1 MTKMKSI
8 SLAKVAAASALAV
21 GVLGCGDLTG
31 LNGNPNSPT
40 EAPPGALFT
49 RAVSTTAQRWIGSGY
64 DLRQTEWLA
73 QHFGEVFY
81 PDEDRYVR
89 LQAAQ
94 TQGSFDNP
102 YTTELEDLQKV
113 IEAGQEA
120 SKPGISAPAMVL
132 QTYGFGYIT
141 DSFGDVPYSDALKG
155 DAEDG
160 SLLPVYDAQKDIY
173 NGFFTTLDAATQ
185 ALAGATGTGLGSA
198 DPIYG
203 GDFEAW
209 EKFSN
214 SLRLRFAMRLSNV
227 DPATAQAQI
236 QAALNAPGGVFTS
249 NEDAA
254 TIPWP
259 GDGIVDNP
267 WTVNFQTRDDHRMS
281 RTLMDILV
289 ANNDPRLPIFA
300 QPVQDSSLYP
310 GGYGGMP
317 NGLSADSAGVFA
329 KIASRPGTVFYGGAT
344 SNGYFGSPVNASRP
358 SYFMTYAEVAFLQ
371 AEAAQRGWGGL
382 NASQAQGF
390 YEAGIRSS
398 MEQWGVT
405 SEAAVNA
412 YLAKPAVAYKGGNDG
427 LKQIGVQKWL
437 AFVGDGGQAWAEWRR
452 TCQPE
457 TIKAGPAAIV
467 TFVPRRFF
475 YSPTE
480 TQANGDNVA
489 AAVARQGPDNFGTR
503 IYWDSQKGVTCP
515 AGYPLGEN

>member
-1 MTKMKSI
+1 MKRI
-8 SLAKVAAASALAV
+8 SLAKVATAGVLAV
-21 GVLGCGDLTG
+21 GVLACGDLTG
-31 LNGNPNSPT
+31 LNENPNSPT
-40 EAPPGALFT
+40 VAPPGALFT

-64 DLRQTEWLA
+64 NLRQTEWLA

-81 PDEDRYVR
+81 PDEDRYGR

-94 TQGSFDNP
+94 TFGSFDNP
-102 YTTELEDLQKV
+102 YITELEDLQKV
-113 IEAGQEA
+113 IEAGTEA
-120 SKPGISAPAMVL
+120 ANPGISAPAMVL

-155 DAEDG
+155 DAEGG
-160 SLLPVYDAQKDIY
+160 SLLPTYDAQKDIY
-173 NGFFTTLDAATQ
+173 DGFFSTLDAATQ
-185 ALAGATGTGLGSA
+185 ALASATENGLGGA

-203 GDFEAW
+203 GDPEAW
-209 EKFSN
+209 QKFSN

-227 DPATAQAQI
+227 DPTTAAAQV
-236 QAALNAPGGVFTS
+236 QAALSAPGGVFTT
-249 NEDAA
+249 NADAA

-289 ANNDPRLPIFA
+289 ATNDPRLPILA

-317 NGLSADSAGVFA
+317 NGLSADSAGKYA
-329 KIASRPGTVFYGGAT
+329 KIASRPGEIFYGGQT
-344 SNGYFGSPVNASRP
+344 TNGFFGSTANAARP

-371 AEAAQRGWGGL
+371 AEAAERGWGGL
-382 NASQAQGF
+382 SASQAAGF
-390 YEAGIRSS
+390 YEDAIRSS

-405 SEAAVNA
+405 DEAAINA
-412 YLAKPAVAYKGGNDG
+412 YLARPEVAYQGGIAG
-427 LKQIGVQKWL
+427 LKQIGVQKWV

-457 TIKAGPAAIV
+457 TIKPGPAAIV
-467 TFVPRRFF
+467 DFVPRRFF
-475 YSPTE
+475 YSTTE

-489 AAVARQGPDNFGTR
+489 AAVARQGPDDFHTR

-515 AGYPLGEN
+515 AGYPVGE